1 MADIYLRESI
11 KLTEETYAKRFG
23 GARIAKKKCINIGAG
38 NWEHSCWTNIDL
50 PAQTEAFKKIQ
61 SPCIY
66 HNIVEDPEI
75 PFEDNTLSL
84 VYTSH
89 VIEHLPSK
97 TVQKLFDSVYQKL
110 ENGGVF
116 RVVTGPDSDTD
127 WEALQRN
134 DKDWWYFYSEV
145 FSEEDFTA
153 SNAWLMHLCSPCSIY
168 SKTPCHKKYSNSEI
182 KELIEKYRENPSELN
197 CVTY

>member
-1 MADIYLRESI
+1 M
-11 KLTEETYAKRFG
+11 
-23 GARIAKKKCINIGAG
+23 
-38 NWEHSCWTNIDL
+38 
-50 PAQTEAFKKIQ
+50 
-61 SPCIY
+61 
-66 HNIVEDPEI
+66 
-75 PFEDNTLSL
+75 
-84 VYTSH
+84 
-89 VIEHLPSK
+89 
-97 TVQKLFDSVYQKL
+97 L

-182 KELIEKYRENPSELN
+182 KELVEKYRENPSELRDMLTKDIEFN
-197 CVTY
+197 LDYPGDHISWWNETRLIDFLKKSGFSMVYKSAYGQSHSAFMRDLRFFDLTYPHISLYVEAVK